1 MEIVIV
7 PHTHWDREWYHP
19 LSVFQE
25 RLVRFLDALI
35 DLLDREP
42 ALRHFHLDGQ
52 TALLDDYVALRP
64 EHEDDLRRLVTE
76 GRLGVGPWFTQMD
89 EFLTSGESQIRNLE
103 WGRARAA
110 AWGAPAPVDGP
121 ACGYLPDQFGHIG
134 QMPQL
139 LRMAGIERA
148 IVWRGVPLA
157 VDRATFRWRG
167 PDGSEVRAEYFLEGY
182 DSGRHLDHATTSRDL
197 AEQLERLAERAR
209 PSLCQDVMLVPVG
222 GDHHMAPPSF
232 APLVESA
239 SRPGLTVRI
248 ASIASFLETATT
260 RDEGAARDTDV
271 ALARV
276 PEWTGELR
284 SAARSNLLPNVYSA
298 RAPQKQARARVENL
312 LERYAEPLA
321 ALVPG
326 YAWPRAAFDEAWR
339 RLLWSGAHDSVC
351 GCSHDQVAHDVDV
364 RNAEAWGIAALV
376 VGDAGRALA
385 VQALALAPAA
395 KAPAVLLVNP
405 SPFERNG
412 VPGLGWAARI
422 AGRSPLA
429 TASAGG
435 DPGSGGPG
443 WRWHRPDLHPVRVH
457 AEGDQLVV
465 DPGARHGRGRGRSDA
480 AGDEGSALPRAF
492 TLRLLDEQDVGDL
505 YTFCPSPGGS
515 RQPPHVLST
524 SGNRAVARWHALS
537 VTLRFFHAPGEPFV
551 RIAGTIDSL
560 RPNHRLWLRA
570 AIEPGTERSLAAS
583 PFELVERGPAS
594 EGSHWEPPSTTW
606 PARGAV
612 LAGGVAMLAEGVVE
626 YEVAEDEL
634 GVVLQRAVGTIS
646 RKALATR
653 PVKAGPDIPT
663 PAAQLLGRMTF
674 ALAVRPG
681 ADRASLLDDWERYA
695 LPLLEIDSPGPPS
708 LTGNNGSESS
718 SGSGGLSGT
727 GLSGCLLEVT
737 GARLS
742 AVRRAGDG
750 GTEVRIWSDTGEQRT
765 ARVDGRD
772 VDLGPCRIE
781 TVRLPG

>member
-52 TALLDDYVALRP
+52 AALLDDYAALRP
-64 EHEDDLRRLVTE
+64 EREDDLRRLVTE

-103 WGRARAA
+103 WGRDRAA
-110 AWGAPAPVDGP
+110 AWGAPLPVDGP

-139 LRMAGIERA
+139 LRMAGIGRA
-148 IVWRGVPLA
+148 IVWRGVPFA
-157 VDRATFRWRG
+157 IDRATFRWRA
-167 PDGSEVRAEYFLEGY
+167 PDGSEVLAEYFLEGY
-182 DSGRHLDHATTSRDL
+182 DSGRHLDHATTTHDL
-197 AEQLERLAERAR
+197 AEQLERLADRAR
-209 PSLCQDVMLVPVG
+209 PSLCRDAMLVPVG

-232 APLVESA
+232 APLVQGA

-248 ASIASFLETATT
+248 ASVASFLEKTSAPAGT
-260 RDEGAARDTDV
+260 
-271 ALARV
+271 

-326 YAWPRAAFDEAWR
+326 YSWPRAALEEAWR
-339 RLLWSGAHDSVC
+339 RVLWSGAHDSVC

-364 RNAEAWGIAALV
+364 RNAEAWGMAALV

-385 VQALALAPAA
+385 GRALARMPAA
-395 KAPAVLLVNP
+395 RTRYGRTPAGRTHAERTRAEPSVLLVNP
-405 SPFERNG
+405 SPFEREG

-422 AGRSPLA
+422 AGRSPLT
-429 TASAGG
+429 TASTGG
-435 DPGSGGPG
+435 DPAAGGPG
-443 WRWHRPDLHPVRVH
+443 WRWYRPDLQPVRVH
-457 AEGDQLVV
+457 VEGDRLVV
-465 DPGARHGRGRGRSDA
+465 DPGAPRGRGRATGGAA
-480 AGDEGSALPRAF
+480 AGEGSALPGAF

-515 RQPPHVLST
+515 RQPPHVLSA
-524 SGNRAVARWHALS
+524 GANRAVARWHALS
-537 VTLRFFHAPGEPFV
+537 VTMRFFHGPGEPFV
-551 RIAGTIDSL
+551 RIVGTIDSL

-570 AIEPGTERSLAAS
+570 AIGPGTQGSLAAS
-583 PFELVERGPAS
+583 PFELVERGATS

-612 LAGGVAMLAEGVVE
+612 LAGGVALLAEGVIE
-626 YEVAEDEL
+626 YEVADDEL

-663 PAAQLLGRMTF
+663 PAAQLQGRMAF
-674 ALAVRPG
+674 ALAVQPG
-681 ADRASLLDDWERYA
+681 AGRASLLDDWERYA
-695 LPLLEIDSPGPPS
+695 LPLLEIDLPEPG
-708 LTGNNGSESS
+708 SS
-718 SGSGGLSGT
+718 ADGAGLSGR
-727 GLSGCLLEVT
+727 LLEVT

-742 AVRRAGDG
+742 AVRRAADNGI
-750 GTEVRIWSDTGEQRT
+750 EVRIWNDTGERRK
-765 ARVDGRD
+765 ARVAGRE
-772 VDLGPCRIE
+772 VDLGPYRVE
-781 TVRLPG
+781 TVRLPD

>member
-1 MEIVIV
+1 
-7 PHTHWDREWYHP
+7 
-19 LSVFQE
+19 
-25 RLVRFLDALI
+25 
-35 DLLDREP
+35 
-42 ALRHFHLDGQ
+42 
-52 TALLDDYVALRP
+52 
-64 EHEDDLRRLVTE
+64 
-76 GRLGVGPWFTQMD
+76 MD

-103 WGRARAA
+103 WGRDRAA
-110 AWGAPAPVDGP
+110 AWGAPLPVDGP

-139 LRMAGIERA
+139 LRMAGIGRA

-157 VDRATFRWRG
+157 IDRATFRWRA
-167 PDGSEVRAEYFLEGY
+167 PDGSEVLAEYFLEGY
-182 DSGRHLDHATTSRDL
+182 DSGRHLDHATTAHDL
-197 AEQLERLAERAR
+197 AEQLERLADRAR
-209 PSLCQDVMLVPVG
+209 PSLCRDAMLVPVG
-222 GDHHMAPPSF
+222 GDHHMTPSSF
-232 APLVESA
+232 APLVQDA

-248 ASIASFLETATT
+248 ASIASFLEKTTARGGET
-260 RDEGAARDTDV
+260 
-271 ALARV
+271 ALAGV

-284 SAARSNLLPNVYSA
+284 SAARSSLLPNVYSA

-326 YAWPRAAFDEAWR
+326 YAWPGVALDEAWR

-385 VQALALAPAA
+385 GRVPARTRTGRTDA
-395 KAPAVLLVNP
+395 EPTVLLVNP
-405 SPFERNG
+405 SPFERDG

-422 AGRSPLA
+422 ARRSPLA

-435 DPGSGGPG
+435 DPAAGGPG
-443 WRWHRPDLHPVRVH
+443 WRWHRPELLPVRVH
-457 AEGDQLVV
+457 VESDRLVV
-465 DPGARHGRGRGRSDA
+465 DPGAPHGRGHATGRA
-480 AGDEGSALPRAF
+480 AGDEGSAVPRAF

-515 RQPPHVLST
+515 RQPAHVLSA
-524 SGNRAVARWHALS
+524 SANRAVARWHALS
-537 VTLRFFHAPGEPFV
+537 VTLRFFHGPGEPFV
-551 RIAGTIDSL
+551 RIVGTVDSL
-560 RPNHRLWLRA
+560 RPNHRLWLRV
-570 AIEPGTERSLAAS
+570 AIEPGTECSLAAS

-612 LAGGVAMLAEGVVE
+612 LAGGVALLAEGVIE

-653 PVKAGPDIPT
+653 PVKAGPDIPA
-663 PAAQLLGRMTF
+663 PAAQLQGRMTF
-674 ALAVRPG
+674 ALAVQPG

-695 LPLLEIDSPGPPS
+695 LPLLEIDPPGP
-708 LTGNNGSESS
+708 GSSADGAAE
-718 SGSGGLSGT
+718 GSLSGR
-727 GLSGCLLEVT
+727 LLEVT

-742 AVRRAGDG
+742 AVRRAAGDG
-750 GTEVRIWSDTGEQRT
+750 IEVRIWNDAGERGK
-765 ARVDGRD
+765 ARVAGRE
-772 VDLGPCRIE
+772 VDLGPYRIE
-781 TVRLPG
+781 TVRLPD

>member
-64 EHEDDLRRLVTE
+64 EREDDLRRLVTE

-103 WGRARAA
+103 WGHARAA
-110 AWGAPAPVDGP
+110 AWGAPLPVDGP

-139 LRMAGIERA
+139 LRMAGIDRA
-148 IVWRGVPLA
+148 VVWRGVPLA
-157 VDRATFRWRG
+157 VDRATFRWRA
-167 PDGSEVRAEYFLEGY
+167 PDGSEVLAEYFLEGY

-209 PSLCQDVMLVPVG
+209 PSLSRDTILVPVG

-232 APLVESA
+232 APLVEAA
-239 SRPGLTVRI
+239 SRPGFTVRI
-248 ASIASFLETATT
+248 ASIASFLETATAGG
-260 RDEGAARDTDV
+260 RGAEV
-271 ALARV
+271 AGV
-276 PEWTGELR
+276 PDWTGELR

-298 RAPQKQARARVENL
+298 RAPQKQSRARVENL

-326 YAWPRAAFDEAWR
+326 YPWPRAAFDEAWR

-364 RNAEAWGIAALV
+364 RNAEAWGIAAQV

-385 VQALALAPAA
+385 AQALVRAPATQIRSDA
-395 KAPAVLLVNP
+395 AVLLVNP
-405 SPFERNG
+405 SAFERDG
-412 VPGLGWAARI
+412 VPGLGWAARV

-429 TASAGG
+429 SANAGG
-435 DPGSGGPG
+435 DPAVGGPG
-443 WRWHRPDLHPVRVH
+443 WRWHRPVLLPVRVH
-457 AEGDQLVV
+457 ADGDQLVV
-465 DPGARHGRGRGRSDA
+465 DPGAPHGRGRAKSGA
-480 AGDEGSALPRAF
+480 AGDEGSAQPRAF

-515 RQPPHVLST
+515 RQPPHVLSA

-551 RIAGTIDSL
+551 RIVGTIDSL
-560 RPNHRLWLRA
+560 RPNHRLWLRT
-570 AIEPGTERSLAAS
+570 AIRPGTERSVAVS

-594 EGSHWEPPSTTW
+594 EGSRWEPPSTTW

-612 LAGGVAMLAEGVVE
+612 LAGGVALLAEGVVE

-663 PAAQLLGRMTF
+663 PAAQLLGRMEF

-695 LPLLEIDSPGPPS
+695 LPLLEVDPPGPGTPFGDAADGDLS
-708 LTGNNGSESS
+708 GHPPGN
-718 SGSGGLSGT
+718 GLSGR
-727 GLSGCLLEVT
+727 LLEVT

-742 AVRRAGDG
+742 AVRRTPGDG
-750 GTEVRIWSDTGEQRT
+750 IEVRIWNDTGERAA
-765 ARVDGRD
+765 ARVAGCE

-781 TVRLPG
+781 TVRLPD

>member
-42 ALRHFHLDGQ
+42 ALRHFYLDGQ

-64 EHEDDLRRLVTE
+64 EREDELRRLVTE

-103 WGRARAA
+103 WGRDRAA

-139 LRMAGIERA
+139 LRMAGIGRA

-157 VDRATFRWRG
+157 IDRATFRWRA
-167 PDGSEVRAEYFLEGY
+167 PDGSEVLAEYFLEGY
-182 DSGRHLDHATTSRDL
+182 DSGRHLDHATTARDL
-197 AEQLERLAERAR
+197 AEQLERLADRAR
-209 PSLCQDVMLVPVG
+209 PSLCRDAMLVPVG

-232 APLVESA
+232 SPLVPDA

-248 ASIASFLETATT
+248 ASIASFLDKT
-260 RDEGAARDTDV
+260 GAV
-271 ALARV
+271 AGV

-298 RAPQKQARARVENL
+298 RAPQKQTRARVEHL

-326 YAWPRAAFDEAWR
+326 YTWPRAAIDEAWR

-364 RNAEAWGIAALV
+364 RNAEAWGIAAQV

-385 VQALALAPAA
+385 GQALALAPAA
-395 KAPAVLLVNP
+395 KAPAVLIVNP
-405 SPFERNG
+405 SPFERDS

-429 TASAGG
+429 TASSGG
-435 DPGSGGPG
+435 DPGAGGPG
-443 WRWHRPDLHPVRVH
+443 WRWYRPELHPVRVH
-457 AEGDQLVV
+457 VEGDQLVV
-465 DPGARHGRGRGRSDA
+465 DPGAPHGRGRATGSA

-515 RQPPHVLST
+515 RQPPHVLSA

-537 VTLRFFHAPGEPFV
+537 VTLRFFHGRGEPFV
-551 RIAGTIDSL
+551 RIVGTIDSL
-560 RPNHRLWLRA
+560 RPNHRLWLRT
-570 AIEPGTERSLAAS
+570 AIEPGTGRSLAAS

-612 LAGGVAMLAEGVVE
+612 LAGGVALLAEGVVE

-634 GVVLQRAVGTIS
+634 GVVLQRAVGSIS

-663 PAAQLLGRMTF
+663 PAAQIQGRMTF
-674 ALAVRPG
+674 ALAVQPG

-695 LPLLEIDSPGPPS
+695 LPLLEIDPPGPGSSADDAADRGPS
-708 LTGNNGSESS
+708 GNTLGSRLA
-718 SGSGGLSGT
+718 GR
-727 GLSGCLLEVT
+727 LLEVT

-742 AVRRAGDG
+742 AVRRAADG
-750 GTEVRIWSDTGEQRT
+750 GIEVRIWNDTGERGK
-765 ARVDGRD
+765 ARVAGRE
-772 VDLGPCRIE
+772 VDLGPYRIE
-781 TVRLPG
+781 TVRLPD